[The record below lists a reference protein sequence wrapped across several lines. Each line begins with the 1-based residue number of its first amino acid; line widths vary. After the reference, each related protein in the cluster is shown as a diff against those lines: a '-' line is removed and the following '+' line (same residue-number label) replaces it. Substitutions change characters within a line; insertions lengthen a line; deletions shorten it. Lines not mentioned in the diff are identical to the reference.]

1 MSNSVLWVLRATESS
16 GEPVNSDQTRP
27 ELDCAKPDIDQKRAQ
42 RLVQLFSPLNLKTIS
57 GFAGAELKS
66 LHRITGLDPAGPLFE
81 GAHVAARLDESD
93 AEFVGN

>member
-1 MSNSVLWVLRATESS
+1 MAINKSANSNCCL
-16 GEPVNSDQTRP
+16 P
-27 ELDCAKPDIDQKRAQ
+27 KR
-42 RLVQLFSPLNLKTIS
+42 LNNVT
-57 GFAGAELKS
+57 GFAGAELKK